1 MSRTFDE
8 CREAIDGDDEYRKK
22 RQEDEDQYYIDLME
36 QMDQIEKMDLDV
48 TESSEEELFNQ
59 LLRDEREES
68 LDPQA
73 RNKIGKELKKRQ

>member
-8 CREAIDGDDEYRKK
+8 CRETIDGDDEYQKK

-48 TESSEEELFNQ
+48 TDISEEELFNQ
-59 LLRDEREES
+59 LLKDEREES

-73 RNKIGKELKKRQ
+73 RNKIEKELKKNQ

>member
-8 CREAIDGDDEYRKK
+8 CRDAIDGDDEYRRK
-22 RQEDEDQYYIDLME
+22 RQEEEDQYYIDLME

-48 TESSEEELFNQ
+48 TEISEEELFNQ
-59 LLRDEREES
+59 ILRDTREEC

-73 RNKIGKELKKRQ
+73 RNKIEKELKKKR

>member
-8 CREAIDGDDEYRKK
+8 CREAIDGDDEYQKK

-48 TESSEEELFNQ
+48 TDISEEELFNQ
-59 LLRDEREES
+59 LLKDEREES

-73 RNKIGKELKKRQ
+73 RNKIEKELKKNQ

>member
-8 CREAIDGDDEYRKK
+8 CRDAIDGDDEYRRKQ
-22 RQEDEDQYYIDLME
+22 QEEEDQYYIDLME

-48 TESSEEELFNQ
+48 TEISEEELFNRI
-59 LLRDEREES
+59 LRDEREES

-73 RNKIGKELKKRQ
+73 RNKIEKELKKKR